1 MWFKKKKV
9 KVVDPNELLREQL
22 RRNQELNVSIAR
34 AEKKLKDLE
43 NVKEKHLTEAANARR
58 NGNESLFRVKLSSLK
73 NAVAGY
79 ENLSQTLNVFYAL
92 KDKKELNEIMVDLI
106 GTFSNVLQPLVS
118 LTNDPVYTKG
128 LEDLSKASNNI
139 EVEASLINGVL
150 DKINDSMESSLGQT
164 GKMDSSLLSMI
175 DEKIRLEEEKEKT
188 QLMADELAKAKQ
200 F

>member
-58 NGNESLFRVKLSSLK
+58 NGNESLFRVKLTSLK

-139 EVEASLINGVL
+139 EVEALLINGVL